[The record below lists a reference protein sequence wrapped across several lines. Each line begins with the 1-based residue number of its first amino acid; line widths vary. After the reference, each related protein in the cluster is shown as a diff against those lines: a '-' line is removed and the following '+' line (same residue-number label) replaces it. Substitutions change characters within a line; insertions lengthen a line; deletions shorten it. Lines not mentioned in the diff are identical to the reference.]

1 MIYAIWIDNLWN
13 FLSQQNSSLTNFF
26 FFNINTFQDHY
37 TAFFFKARNDSL
49 KLLKRKNISF
59 SLNGQYL
66 IKL

>member
-13 FLSQQNSSLTNFF
+13 FLSQQKNSSLTNFFF

-37 TAFFFKARNDSL
+37 TAFFVKARNDSF

-59 SLNGQYL
+59 SLNG
-66 IKL
+66 